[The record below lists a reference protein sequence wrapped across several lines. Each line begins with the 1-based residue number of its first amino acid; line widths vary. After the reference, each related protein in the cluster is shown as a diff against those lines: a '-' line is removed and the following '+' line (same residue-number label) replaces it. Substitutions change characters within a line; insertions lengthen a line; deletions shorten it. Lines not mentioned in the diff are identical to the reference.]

1 MFSKKEI
8 LLFVVGLVLAIALT
22 VSGTLYVFKY
32 YLVLH
37 DPRILLSN
45 RAGSGPRKRS
55 SGKSGGETAETLNY
69 KSAIVAGNP
78 DGRLAMRFPPR
89 NAFAQIDPPAP

>member
-37 DPRILLSN
+37 DPSDPLVKQGGLRPSQEI
-45 RAGSGPRKRS
+45 KR
-55 SGKSGGETAETLNY
+55 
-69 KSAIVAGNP
+69 
-78 DGRLAMRFPPR
+78 
-89 NAFAQIDPPAP
+89 